1 MSEVEGVWAFKNAY
15 GPNKRKEQEQEQS
28 ISLGVGQQ
36 HLEKDALGKVGRV
49 NVEKTTEP
57 HERPDDASND
67 ERLRGER
74 EEAERAQAASG
85 QADKDIHHRVS
96 RRRHAES
103 ETEQF
108 REVFEFETVAP
119 PQSPL
124 LVCCGGW
131 FDRVRGGRHQA
142 PEHLFNSFDNR

>member
-1 MSEVEGVWAFKNAY
+1 MSEVEGVWAFEDAY
-15 GPNKRKEQEQEQS
+15 GPSKRKEEQEQES

-49 NVEKTTEP
+49 NFDEPTEP

-67 ERLRGER
+67 KRLRDER

-85 QADKDIHHRVS
+85 QADKDVHHRVS

-108 REVFEFETVAP
+108 REVFEFETVVP
-119 PQSPL
+119 PPL
-124 LVCCGGW
+124 S
-131 FDRVRGGRHQA
+131 R
-142 PEHLFNSFDNR
+142 